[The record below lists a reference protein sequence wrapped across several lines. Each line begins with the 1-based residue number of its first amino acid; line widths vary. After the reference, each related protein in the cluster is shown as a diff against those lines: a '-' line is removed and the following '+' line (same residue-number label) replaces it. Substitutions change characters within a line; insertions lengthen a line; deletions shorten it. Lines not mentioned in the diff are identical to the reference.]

1 MATLAV
7 TNSFSAGTTIVAA
20 DMNQNF
26 DDVEAFVNT
35 TPGVI
40 QKDIVDAKGD
50 LIAATAAD
58 AVSRLAAGTNTYV
71 LTADS
76 TEATGLKWAAP
87 TTGDITGLT
96 AGDLVDITAAS
107 GPVPTVNVDLSEAA
121 TSTSDADG
129 DYFLVTDAAA
139 AQYKLTKA
147 NIALSGMN
155 NDSGWT
161 TNVGDITGVTAG
173 TNISGGGTSGAV
185 TVNLAIDAAV
195 DFGSDGSG
203 VDVSFHSATAG
214 DLMFWDASEEK
225 LTITGTDGQ
234 TALDVADGNVTIT
247 DDLTVTG
254 AVTAGSLVAPL
265 AFNAQTGTTY
275 TFVLADAGKMVTSSN
290 GSAQTVT
297 VPPNS
302 SVAFDVGTQIIV
314 QNIGSA
320 NATLAQG
327 AGVTIN
333 SKDSNKEIDGQFAA
347 ATLIKT
353 ATDAWSLI
361 GALA

>member
-20 DMNQNF
+20 DMNENF

-35 TPGVI
+35 TPGVV

-58 AVSRLAAGTNTYV
+58 AVSRLAVGSNTYV

-147 NIALSGMN
+147 NIALSGFN
-155 NDSGWT
+155 NDGGFAAGT
-161 TNVGDITGVTAG
+161 VTAVTG
-173 TNISGGGTSGAV
+173 TAPIVSSGGTTPAISVV
-185 TVNLAIDAAV
+185 TNDAQ
-195 DFGSDGSG
+195 
-203 VDVSFHSATAG
+203 
-214 DLMFWDASEEK
+214 LI
-225 LTITGTDGQ
+225 L
-234 TALDVADGNVTIT
+234 NN
-247 DDLTVTG
+247 TV
-254 AVTAGSLVAPL
+254 
-265 AFNAQTGTTY
+265 FN
-275 TFVLADAGKMVTSSN
+275 
-290 GSAQTVT
+290 
-297 VPPNS
+297 
-302 SVAFDVGTQIIV
+302 
-314 QNIGSA
+314 
-320 NATLAQG
+320 
-327 AGVTIN
+327 
-333 SKDSNKEIDGQFAA
+333 
-347 ATLIKT
+347 
-353 ATDAWSLI
+353 
-361 GALA
+361 